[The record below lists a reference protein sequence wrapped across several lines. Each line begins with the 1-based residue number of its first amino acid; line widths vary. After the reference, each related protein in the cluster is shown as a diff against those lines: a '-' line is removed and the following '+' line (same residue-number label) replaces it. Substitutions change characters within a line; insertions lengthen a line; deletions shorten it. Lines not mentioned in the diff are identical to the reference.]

1 MAIHLLVND
10 FPSLWSICNNQ
21 AKVEYSVFTFYVKIF
36 FFYDIFDAMHS
47 MDLEGKQGE
56 FSAPSLHKSESMLC
70 TLGKFATAKSIFLF
84 QICK

>member
-36 FFYDIFDAMHS
+36 FYDIFDAMHS

-56 FSAPSLHKSESMLC
+56 FSAPSLSTSP
-70 TLGKFATAKSIFLF
+70 
-84 QICK
+84 